1 MSLFNFKKK
10 KTTQKQSEDKE
21 EKPLTSKQ
29 KNVIFDQKNILIIGG
44 AGFIGSNLIEHLLEK
59 NKVICI
65 DNFITGKSENIDEA
79 LQFSNFTLIKHDMS
93 QKIDLESLN
102 ELKKIRI
109 KWQGIQDIIYM
120 ACPTSYKDY
129 NKYAIETIDANSV
142 ALKNALELA
151 VKYKARFLFGS
162 SAAIYGDAE
171 DIENKVKET
180 YIGKTDH
187 LEPRSAYNEGK
198 RFGEMMVKNYYEKY
212 KLDISIARIFT
223 TYGPRMILND
233 GRLIPDFIE
242 NAMQNKNLIIP
253 GNENSITSLCY
264 IEDMIDGILKLM
276 DTPIY
281 EPINLGGDE
290 EIKIKNIA
298 EKIIELTHSKS
309 KIIFEN
315 KLEYF
320 QRKLIADISK
330 AKESLGWMPMIKLE
344 NGLQKTIEHV
354 QREKASLNPSK
365 INPSPF
371 LEKVSG

>member
-1 MSLFNFKKK
+1 MGLFNLK
-10 KTTQKQSEDKE
+10 KTKKTIEPDLKTE
-21 EKPLTSKQ
+21 EKQGDISS
-29 KNVIFDQKNILIIGG
+29 NVIFDQKNILVIGG
-44 AGFIGSNLIEHLLEK
+44 AGFIGSNLIERLLEK
-59 NKVICI
+59 NKVVCI
-65 DNFITGKSENIDEA
+65 DNFITGKSENIEQA
-79 LQFSNFTLIKHDMS
+79 LQFPNFTLIKHDMG

-102 ELKKIRI
+102 ELKKFRI

-151 VKYKARFLFGS
+151 VKYKTRFLFGS
-162 SAAIYGDAE
+162 SSAIYGNAE
-171 DIENKVKET
+171 DVQDKVKET

-187 LEPRSAYNEGK
+187 LGPRSAYNEGK
-198 RFGEMMVKNYYEKY
+198 KFGEMMVKNYHEKY
-212 KLDISIARIFT
+212 KLDISIARIFA

-264 IEDMIDGILKLM
+264 IEDMVDGILKLM

-281 EPINLGGDE
+281 DPVNLGGDE
-290 EIKIKNIA
+290 KIKIKDMA

-309 KIIFEN
+309 KIVFED
-315 KLEYF
+315 KFKYF

-330 AKESLGWMPMIKLE
+330 AKESLGWIPMIKLE
-344 NGLQKTIEHV
+344 NGLQKTIKHV
-354 QREKASLNPSK
+354 QREKAGLNPSK

-371 LEKVSG
+371 SKKVSG